1 MITKNNKG
9 ETVNT
14 VYTVKVLSVREI
26 KGRPDCYRFNAE
38 VNGVTIYGMSYVT
51 YQDNKTGTKR
61 NFISFPSYKGSDDKF
76 YNVCY
81 FKIED
86 GSDTFKSI
94 ESQIERMLNDGKWF
108 AVIP

>member
-9 ETVNT
+9 ETANT
-14 VYTVKVLSVREI
+14 VYNVKVLSVREI
-26 KGRPDCYRFNAE
+26 KGRPDCYRFNAD

-51 YQDNKTGTKR
+51 YQDNKTGKKR
-61 NFISFPSYKGSDDKF
+61 NFISFPSYKGNDDKF

-86 GSDTFKSI
+86 ESDLFKDI
-94 ESQIERMLNDGKWF
+94 EKQIERVLSNGE
-108 AVIP
+108 